1 MIAILVLYLY
11 KCQGLAYRLP
21 SRCLAQTMYG
31 LSDLTLSYS
40 VVYWSILG
48 SWGWVGGAL
57 NCSACQFLRCK
68 YSYYSW
74 FHTINVKSA
83 DLQNSW
89 ECNHWSLQDSFRV
102 SLKRPPPPRSYP
114 LVSASPRLL
123 QGQAPSIFSLVCSL
137 KLLGSWIACRSYNFL
152 AKHMWCYN
160 LTAALLRQSILS
172 VNTLI

>member
-1 MIAILVLYLY
+1 MLYLY

-31 LSDLTLSYS
+31 LSNLTLSYS

-48 SWGWVGGAL
+48 SWGRGGAL

-74 FHTINVKSA
+74 FQTINVKSA

-89 ECNHWSLQDSFRV
+89 EFNHWSLKTASGYLWNPLLLAGPILWCLPHPASSKVRRHPSSVLSVPLSSLEAGLTV
-102 SLKRPPPPRSYP
+102 SLITFLPRICD
-114 LVSASPRLL
+114 AINWQLL
-123 QGQAPSIFSLVCSL
+123 SSGKAFWVWTP
-137 KLLGSWIACRSYNFL
+137 
-152 AKHMWCYN
+152 
-160 LTAALLRQSILS
+160 
-172 VNTLI
+172 